1 MGLLLLQIM
10 KWILIILAA
19 LLLLLIGLLAVV
31 LLVPFRY
38 RAEGEFGSKQRLLKG
53 SVSWLFHL
61 ISVGFVYKDR
71 FCLKIRILGIP
82 IFNSAKSRKQSV
94 TEPEVRE
101 ATAKEPIPSGQALT
115 EADPLPPEERS
126 GGNEPLRDEAAK
138 PVTIPSVRE
147 MDKEAS
153 EEKKKKRRQVGNEKK
168 SGKAVQIRYYLK
180 LWQEEETQR
189 VWNRLKHRVKAVVIS
204 VLPRHYRISGTIGFE
219 DPSSTGYLMGFL
231 GAASPI
237 VGRHISIVPD
247 FEEKVIELQGFVKGR
262 IRVGVPVFHGL
273 TLLIDKEFRG
283 IIKKLKSG
291 EQQEVENERE

>member
-82 IFNSAKSRKQSV
+82 IFNSAKSGKQSV
-94 TEPEVRE
+94 TESEVAE
-101 ATAKEPIPSGQALT
+101 ATAKEAEVAEATAKEAEVKEETSKEPIPSEQALV
-115 EADPLPPEERS
+115 EADPSPPEERPV
-126 GGNEPLRDEAAK
+126 GNSPLR
-138 PVTIPSVRE
+138 
-147 MDKEAS
+147 
-153 EEKKKKRRQVGNEKK
+153 KKKKAK
-168 SGKAVQIRYYLK
+168 SVTKPSFKAVQIRYYLK

-204 VLPRHYRISGTIGFE
+204 VLPRHYRISGIIGFE

-237 VGRHISIVPD
+237 IGRHISIIPD
-247 FEEKVIELQGFVKGR
+247 FEEKVIELQGFAKGR
-262 IRVGVPVFHGL
+262 IRVGIPVFHGL
-273 TLLIDKEFRG
+273 SLLIDKEFRG

-291 EQQEVENERE
+291 EQQEVVNERE